1 MGLLFTPAR
10 NKYVVLGEERGIA
23 IGEERGEARGEERGI
38 ALGEARAISR
48 FADWFARKEQAEKEG
63 REFNEPPPFLNGNGT
78 DDKDNSQP

>member
-23 IGEERGEARGEERGI
+23 IGEERGEA
-38 ALGEARAISR
+38 LGEARAIAR

-63 REFNEPPPFLNGNGT
+63 RDFTEPPPFLNGNGST
-78 DDKDNSQP
+78 GKDNPQH